1 MQRRHRIRHRLMW
14 AVIAP
19 LALAA
24 LVIAFTQRVEMPV
37 MDELPAAPEKGETR

>member
-14 AVIAP
+14 VLIAP
-19 LALAA
+19 LAIAA

-37 MDELPAAPEKGETR
+37 MVELPVSPEKGETP